1 MISKFQSFWLV
12 LVAAFCIVLLAGCGD
27 TFRQFI
33 TPVPGPTGDP
43 GALSHAVVTSTN
55 PAPAGLGSDMHVDVS
70 GDSLAGNVTLGHDP
84 LFFNSNQGRAFIV
97 NGDGTVSLYTGLL
110 PLTTAVNTAT
120 LPPTTSGAI
129 AASAGNNG
137 GIYVANSGS
146 NDVSFIPLTTTAV
159 TQVIPTGLNPVMVAG
174 GGNSAKIY
182 VVNHGDNT
190 VTVISTID
198 NTFQK
203 TIPVGSQPVWAVMS
217 SDGEAVFV
225 VNQGDGTLSFIDTSV
240 DQEICGSGGSIVA
253 CTPANRIHVGSSP
266 NFAFYDSPRRRVY
279 VTNTGSNNISLIN
292 ANGIN
297 FGVTPPVLPTFVA
310 NIAVTGSP
318 ISVSALHDGSKVYA
332 ALANCTDPA
341 TNHTNLQGHLPNCNG
356 NLVSVIDTIAL
367 AQTKTI
373 TVGPGAVSV
382 DSSADSSRAYVVSAH
397 DTTTIKD
404 NMHNP
409 NCTMAPCTTTGGP
422 CIALPCLPGAPLPNR
437 TFPTTPSVSI
447 IRTGTDTVLRYTT
460 DPSVPTLVPSF
471 LTPPQ
476 DPNCKAAL
484 DNNFNKSVAIPC
496 VGQIPFMVRV
506 IP

>member
-1 MISKFQSFWLV
+1 MISKFPSFWLV
-12 LVAAFCIVLLAGCGD
+12 LVAAICIVLLAGCGD

-43 GALSHAVVTSTN
+43 ASLSHAVVTSTN
-55 PAPAGLGSDMHVDVS
+55 PTATGLGSDMHVDVS
-70 GDSLAGNVTLGHDP
+70 GDSLVGNVNLGHNP
-84 LFFNSNQGRAFIV
+84 LFFNSNQGRVFIV

-120 LPPTTSGAI
+120 LPPSTSGAI

-203 TIPVGSQPVWAVMS
+203 TIPVGSQPIWAVMS

-240 DQEICGSGGSIVA
+240 DQEICGSGGSIVP

-266 NFAFYDSPRRRVY
+266 NFAFYDTPRRRVY
-279 VTNTGSNNISLIN
+279 VTNTGSNSISLIN

-297 FGVTPPVLPTFVA
+297 FGVTPPVLPTKVGPD
-310 NIAVTGSP
+310 IALSGSP
-318 ISVSALHDGSKVYA
+318 TGMVALQNGSKAYA
-332 ALANCTDPA
+332 ALGGCPA
-341 TNHTNLQGHLPNCNG
+341 GINHTNLIANLPSCTG
-356 NLVSVIDTIAL
+356 NSISVIDLVAL
-367 AQTKTI
+367 HESKVIVLPQIVVVPPTATGTFNG
-373 TVGPGAVSV
+373 TVSIDA
-382 DSSADSSRAYVVSAH
+382 SADSSRVYVVHANDQISVP
-397 DTTTIKD
+397 DTTVHVPPAPPNPPVIVRLGSVSVIRTSNDAELRNGDGTIKRFSAPQQDPACTPKADPD
-404 NMHNP
+404 NP
-409 NCTMAPCTTTGGP
+409 GAGL
-422 CIALPCLPGAPLPNR
+422 LPCSLQ
-437 TFPTTPSVSI
+437 V
-447 IRTGTDTVLRYTT
+447 
-460 DPSVPTLVPSF
+460 
-471 LTPPQ
+471 
-476 DPNCKAAL
+476 
-484 DNNFNKSVAIPC
+484 
-496 VGQIPFMVRV
+496 PFMVRV